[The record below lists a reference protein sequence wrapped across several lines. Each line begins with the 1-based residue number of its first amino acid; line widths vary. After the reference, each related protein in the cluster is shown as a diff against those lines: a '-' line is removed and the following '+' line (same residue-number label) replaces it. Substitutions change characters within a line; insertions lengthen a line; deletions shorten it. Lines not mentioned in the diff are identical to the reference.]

1 MVVELEYK
9 IEQDEDLQSPREW
22 DNLGTMYCWH
32 SRYNL
37 GDEQPDLSPVDQRVR
52 LVEILDLFPDSYYD
66 DWGNI
71 SDGNFEK
78 IEALFEKH
86 YISLPLYLYDHSG
99 ITMSTGSFGCPWDSG
114 QVGFI
119 AVSKEDVRKE
129 YSWKVLNKKR
139 IQQIEKY
146 LRNEVETYDQY
157 LTGDVWGY
165 VIENEE
171 YDIYESCWGFYGHDY
186 CEIEAK
192 SMLEC
197 EQKALNEK
205 LKIVS
210 RDLPGAEYLYSVR
223 GDELLNEYLME
234 HWPNE
239 CRELDEILERGK
251 QSKELVLDEDI
262 DRYYVVQGFFRR
274 SMRES
279 ISRYF
284 NPRR

>member
-1 MVVELEYK
+1 MVVELEYR
-9 IEQDEDLQSPREW
+9 IEQDEDSGMHPRTDC

-37 GDEQPDLSPVDQRVR
+37 GDEQPSESPVDFRMG
-52 LVEILDLFPDSYYD
+52 LISDLIPESYYD

-71 SDGNFEK
+71 SDGNLEK

-129 YSWKVLNKKR
+129 YDWKQLTKKR
-139 IQQIEKY
+139 IQQIEEY
-146 LRNEVETYDQY
+146 LRNEVKTYDQY

-171 YDIYESCWGFYGHDY
+171 YDIFESCWGFYGHDY
-186 CEIEAK
+186 CETEAK

-210 RDLPGAEYLYSVR
+210 RDLPDAEYCYSVK
-223 GDELLNEYLME
+223 GDELLNDFLME

-251 QSKELVLDEDI
+251 NASDLFLEEET
-262 DRYYVVQGFFRR
+262 DRYYELKEFLTT
-274 SMRES
+274 SMKGS